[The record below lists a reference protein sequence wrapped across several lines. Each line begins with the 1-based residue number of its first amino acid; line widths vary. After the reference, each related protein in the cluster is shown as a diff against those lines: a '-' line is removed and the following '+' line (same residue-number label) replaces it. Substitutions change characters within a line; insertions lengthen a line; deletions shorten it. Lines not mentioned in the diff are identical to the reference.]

1 IQETTTFFQ
10 THPGL
15 LTLAVDNDEAGRGF
29 CQKLSE
35 KGLPIETDLPPLQ
48 ELKTK
53 ADWNDVVKGQSN
65 LSLRDMIQSAK
76 LQVIRS
82 NPPPRKNTALEL

>member
-1 IQETTTFFQ
+1 MS
-10 THPGL
+10 
-15 LTLAVDNDEAGRGF
+15 VDNDEAGRDF

-48 ELKTK
+48 ELETK
-53 ADWNDVVKGQSN
+53 ADWNDVVKSQSN
-65 LSLRDMIQSAK
+65 LSLKDVIQSAK

-82 NPPPRKNTALEL
+82 NPPPRRTTTLEL